1 MDKTAALAA
10 ARREL
15 AFARTPE
22 EIIRARQKIAQ
33 IEAAG

>member
-1 MDKTAALAA
+1 MDKATALAA

-15 AFARTPE
+15 ALASTPE
-22 EIIRARQKIAQ
+22 EIVRARQKIAQ